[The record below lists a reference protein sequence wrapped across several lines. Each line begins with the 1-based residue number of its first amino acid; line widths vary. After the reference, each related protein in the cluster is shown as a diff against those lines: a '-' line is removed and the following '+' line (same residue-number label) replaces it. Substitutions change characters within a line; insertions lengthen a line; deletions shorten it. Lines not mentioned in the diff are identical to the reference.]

1 MKEQESKK
9 EISLRVNG
17 KLYTFRVPVSLMLVD
32 LIRDDLGLTG
42 TKVGC
47 RKGECGA
54 CNILVNGE
62 LFSSCLYPAIRADG
76 KRIITI
82 EGLKTKGRLHP
93 LQKAFIDHG
102 AVQCGF
108 CTPGMILSAKAL
120 LDENGHPSSHDV
132 RRALSGNLCR
142 CGGYQKIFKAVLT
155 LAKKKHQ

>member
-17 KLYTFRVPVSLMLVD
+17 KLHTFRVPVSLMLVD
-32 LIRDDLGLTG
+32 LIRDELGLTG

-76 KRIITI
+76 KSIVTI
-82 EGLKTKGRLHP
+82 EGLKREGRLHP
-93 LQKAFIDHG
+93 LQKAFIDRG

-108 CTPGMILSAKAL
+108 CTPGMIISAKAL
-120 LDENGHPSSHDV
+120 LDENSNPSLDDI
-132 RRALSGNLCR
+132 RKGLSGNLCR
-142 CGGYQKIFKAVLT
+142 CGGYQKILKAVLT
-155 LAKKKHQ
+155 LVKRNHR

>member
-9 EISLRVNG
+9 EINLRVNG
-17 KLYTFRVPVSLMLVD
+17 KLHTFRVAVSLMLAD
-32 LIRDDLGLTG
+32 LIRDELGFTG

-76 KRIITI
+76 KSIVTI
-82 EGLKTKGRLHP
+82 EGLKRDGRLHP
-93 LQKAFIDHG
+93 IQKAFIDRG

-108 CTPGMILSAKAL
+108 CTPGMIMSAKAL
-120 LDENGHPSSHDV
+120 LGEDSNPSLDKV
-132 RRALSGNLCR
+132 QRALSGNLCR
-142 CGGYQKIFKAVLT
+142 CGGYPKIFKAVLS
-155 LAKKKHQ
+155 LAKKNHP